1 MNGTKTRPLTILSA
15 FVFAVSVAALD
26 LLATTPMWTALYVI
40 PVVWLALWSSAEDV
54 IVVSIAAMVMTG
66 FDFLPCLLPHG
77 ERTACDGG
85 ARLIALGAIWLTVLL
100 ALSRKKSQRTFRWIS
115 LSGK

>member
-15 FVFAVSVAALD
+15 FVFAGCVALLD
-26 LLATTPMWTALYVI
+26 VLSTTPLWTALYVI
-40 PVVWLALWSSAEDV
+40 PVVWIALWSTAEDV
-54 IVVSIAAMVMTG
+54 RVVSMAAIVVTG
-66 FDFLPCLLPHG
+66 FDFLPCFLPHG
-77 ERTACDGG
+77 ERIVCDGG